1 MKMNIW
7 FDIVCDKFIIVEIEI
22 LICIRQKIQCILM
35 IKKNDKVIIIV
46 IVYTA

>member
-22 LICIRQKIQCILM
+22 VICISR
-35 IKKNDKVIIIV
+35 KNSMYIDDQEKW
-46 IVYTA
+46 